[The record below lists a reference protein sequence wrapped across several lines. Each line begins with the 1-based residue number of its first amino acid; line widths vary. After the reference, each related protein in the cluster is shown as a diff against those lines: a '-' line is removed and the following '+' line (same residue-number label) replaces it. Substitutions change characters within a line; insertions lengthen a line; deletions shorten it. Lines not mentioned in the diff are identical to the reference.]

1 VCHARTIFYP
11 DTPEQVIESML
22 KNPEK
27 FCSKVQSR
35 RPQWTTPQA
44 GLGQRGKLPPNLFAR
59 SADRTDLIGEA
70 FVHESERIRREIHFG
85 RFAV

>member
-1 VCHARTIFYP
+1 
-11 DTPEQVIESML
+11 ML

-44 GLGQRGKLPPNLFAR
+44 GFGQRRNLPPNLFGR